1 MSEIQWSDTTNKFVI
16 TLDKNSFDK
25 AAFLEIL
32 QMLRLRFLLR
42 KADFDFGVEKEGE
55 EILSEWW
62 EQNKHRFTPRID
74 KESH

>member
-1 MSEIQWSDTTNKFVI
+1 MSEIQWRGTTNKFVI

-42 KADFDFGVEKEGE
+42 KADFDIGVEKEGE

-62 EQNKHRFTPRID
+62 EQNKHRFIPP
-74 KESH
+74 EA